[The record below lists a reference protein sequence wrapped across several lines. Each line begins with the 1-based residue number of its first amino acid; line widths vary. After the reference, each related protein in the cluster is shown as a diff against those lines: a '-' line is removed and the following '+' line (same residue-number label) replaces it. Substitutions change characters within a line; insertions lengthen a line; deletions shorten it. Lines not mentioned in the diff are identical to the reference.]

1 MKEKIFNILLVACG
15 SIFALMGLII
25 MIANFFAGLF
35 MLLFGVTLIP
45 AVYEKSKD
53 LLKKYSG
60 KIPKEY
66 YDKMRVFWNKFG
78 RYVKIAVPLVF
89 FVLFVVVIPK
99 DSTAPAPAGDD
110 ASVSSAAES
119 TDEPSDAEEAEE
131 KPEIT
136 SLHFEETELQLDI
149 NETKDLTLEIGP
161 ENADTQDLQ
170 YCTSNEEVAKLEK
183 AEETS
188 EGNKINLKL
197 IPASEGECEV
207 FAKTSKGVESNKIQV
222 KIIDNERILAEEKAK
237 QEEEEKARQEAE
249 EKAQEEAQE
258 QARKAAEE
266 EQARAKAE
274 QEKKKAAE
282 EAKKTTSASSSG
294 NNSSSSSKNNNN
306 SHGKQVYRTPHGKRY
321 HFDPDCGGKN
331 SYQITMG
338 AAISAGLTPCKKC
351 AH

>member
-1 MKEKIFNILLVACG
+1 
-15 SIFALMGLII
+15 

-45 AVYEKSKD
+45 AVYEKSKE

-89 FVLFVVVIPK
+89 LVLFVVVIPK
-99 DSTAPAPAGDD
+99 DSPAPAPAGDV
-110 ASVSSAAES
+110 ASVSSAEES
-119 TDEPSDAEEAEE
+119 ADEPSNAEEAEEAEEE

-149 NETKDLTLEIGP
+149 NENKDLTLEIGP

-188 EGNKINLKL
+188 GENKINLKL

-222 KIIDNERILAEEKAK
+222 KIIDNERILAEEKA
-237 QEEEEKARQEAE
+237 RQEAE
-249 EKAQEEAQE
+249 EKAQQEAQE

-282 EAKKTTSASSSG
+282 EAKKNTSASSSG
-294 NNSSSSSKNNNN
+294 NKSSSSSKNNNN

>member
-1 MKEKIFNILLVACG
+1 MKNKIFNILLVACG

-45 AVYEKSKD
+45 AVYEKSKE

-89 FVLFVVVIPK
+89 LVLFVVVIPK
-99 DSTAPAPAGDD
+99 DSPAPAPAGDV
-110 ASVSSAAES
+110 ASVSSAEES
-119 TDEPSDAEEAEE
+119 ADEPSDAEEAEEE

-149 NETKDLTLEIGP
+149 NENKDLTLEIGP

-170 YCTSNEEVAKLEK
+170 YCNSNEEVAKLEK

-188 EGNKINLKL
+188 GENKINLKL

-222 KIIDNERILAEEKAK
+222 KIIDNERILAEEKT
-237 QEEEEKARQEAE
+237 RQEAE
-249 EKAQEEAQE
+249 EKAQQEAQE

-294 NNSSSSSKNNNN
+294 NKSSSSSKNNNN

>member
-1 MKEKIFNILLVACG
+1 
-15 SIFALMGLII
+15 

-45 AVYEKSKD
+45 AVYEKSKE

-99 DSTAPAPAGDD
+99 DSPAPAPAGDV
-110 ASVSSAAES
+110 APVSSAEES
-119 TDEPSDAEEAEE
+119 ADEPLEAEEAEEE

-149 NETKDLTLEIGP
+149 NENKDLTLEIGL
-161 ENADTQDLQ
+161 ENADTQNLQ

-188 EGNKINLKL
+188 GENKINLKL

-222 KIIDNERILAEEKAK
+222 KIIDNERILAEEKA
-237 QEEEEKARQEAE
+237 RQEAE
-249 EKAQEEAQE
+249 EKAQQEAQE
-258 QARKAAEE
+258 QVRKAAEE

-294 NNSSSSSKNNNN
+294 NKSSSSSKNNNN

>member
-1 MKEKIFNILLVACG
+1 MKNKIFNILLVACG

-45 AVYEKSKD
+45 AVYEKSKE

-89 FVLFVVVIPK
+89 LVLFVVVIPK
-99 DSTAPAPAGDD
+99 DSPAPAPAGDI
-110 ASVSSAAES
+110 ASVSSAEES
-119 TDEPSDAEEAEE
+119 ADEPLDAEEAEEE

-149 NETKDLTLEIGP
+149 NENKDLTLEIGP

-188 EGNKINLKL
+188 GENKINLKL

-222 KIIDNERILAEEKAK
+222 KIIDNERILAEEKA
-237 QEEEEKARQEAE
+237 RQEAE
-249 EKAQEEAQE
+249 EKAQQEAQE

-294 NNSSSSSKNNNN
+294 NKSSSSSKNNNN
-306 SHGKQVYRTPHGKRY
+306 SHGRQVYRTPYGKRY

>member
-1 MKEKIFNILLVACG
+1 MKNKIFNILLVACG

-45 AVYEKSKD
+45 AVYEKSKE

-89 FVLFVVVIPK
+89 LVLFVVAIPK
-99 DSTAPAPAGDD
+99 DSPAPAPAGDV
-110 ASVSSAAES
+110 ASVSSAEES
-119 TDEPSDAEEAEE
+119 ADEPLDAEEAEEE

-149 NETKDLTLEIGP
+149 NENKDLTLEIGP

-188 EGNKINLKL
+188 EENKINLKL

-222 KIIDNERILAEEKAK
+222 KIIDNERILAEEKA
-237 QEEEEKARQEAE
+237 RQEAE
-249 EKAQEEAQE
+249 EKAQQEAQE

-294 NNSSSSSKNNNN
+294 NKSSSSSKNNNN
-306 SHGKQVYRTPHGKRY
+306 SHGRQVYRTPHGKRY

>member
-1 MKEKIFNILLVACG
+1 
-15 SIFALMGLII
+15 
-25 MIANFFAGLF
+25 

-45 AVYEKSKD
+45 AVYEKSKE

-89 FVLFVVVIPK
+89 LVLFVVVIPK
-99 DSTAPAPAGDD
+99 DSPAPAPAGDV
-110 ASVSSAAES
+110 ASVSSAEES
-119 TDEPSDAEEAEE
+119 ADEPSNAEEAEEE

-149 NETKDLTLEIGP
+149 NENKDLTLEIGP

-188 EGNKINLKL
+188 GENKINLKL

-222 KIIDNERILAEEKAK
+222 KIIDNERILAEEKA
-237 QEEEEKARQEAE
+237 RQEAE
-249 EKAQEEAQE
+249 EKAQQEAQE

-282 EAKKTTSASSSG
+282 EAKKNTSASSSG
-294 NNSSSSSKNNNN
+294 NKSSSSSKNNNN

>member
-1 MKEKIFNILLVACG
+1 
-15 SIFALMGLII
+15 

-45 AVYEKSKD
+45 AVYEKSKE

-89 FVLFVVVIPK
+89 LVLFVVVIPK
-99 DSTAPAPAGDD
+99 DSPAPAPAGDV
-110 ASVSSAAES
+110 ASVSSAEES
-119 TDEPSDAEEAEE
+119 ADEPSDAEEAEEE

-149 NETKDLTLEIGP
+149 NENKDLTLEIGP

-188 EGNKINLKL
+188 GENKINLKL

-222 KIIDNERILAEEKAK
+222 KIIDNERILAEEKA
-237 QEEEEKARQEAE
+237 RQEAE
-249 EKAQEEAQE
+249 EKAQQEAQE

-294 NNSSSSSKNNNN
+294 NKSSSSSKNNNN

>member
-1 MKEKIFNILLVACG
+1 MKNKIFNILLVACG

-35 MLLFGVTLIP
+35 MLLFGVTLMP
-45 AVYEKSKD
+45 AVYEKSKE

-89 FVLFVVVIPK
+89 LVLFVVVIPK
-99 DSTAPAPAGDD
+99 DSPAPAPAGDV
-110 ASVSSAAES
+110 ASVSSAEES
-119 TDEPSDAEEAEE
+119 ADEPSDAEEAEEE

-149 NETKDLTLEIGP
+149 NENKDLTLEIGP

-188 EGNKINLKL
+188 GENKINLKL

-222 KIIDNERILAEEKAK
+222 KIIDNERILAEEKA
-237 QEEEEKARQEAE
+237 RQEAE
-249 EKAQEEAQE
+249 EKAQQEAQE

-282 EAKKTTSASSSG
+282 EAKKTTSSSSSG
-294 NNSSSSSKNNNN
+294 NKSSSSSKNNNN
-306 SHGKQVYRTPHGKRY
+306 SHGRQVYRTPHGKRY

>member
-1 MKEKIFNILLVACG
+1 MKNKIFNILLVACG

-45 AVYEKSKD
+45 AVYEKSKE

-89 FVLFVVVIPK
+89 LVLFVVVIPK
-99 DSTAPAPAGDD
+99 DSPAPAPAGDI
-110 ASVSSAAES
+110 ASVSSAEES
-119 TDEPSDAEEAEE
+119 ADEPLDAEEAEEE

-149 NETKDLTLEIGP
+149 NENKDLTLEIGP

-188 EGNKINLKL
+188 GENKINLKL

-222 KIIDNERILAEEKAK
+222 KIIDNERILAEEKA
-237 QEEEEKARQEAE
+237 RQEAE
-249 EKAQEEAQE
+249 EKAQQEAQE

-294 NNSSSSSKNNNN
+294 NKSSSSSKNNNN

>member
-1 MKEKIFNILLVACG
+1 
-15 SIFALMGLII
+15 

-45 AVYEKSKD
+45 AVYEKSKE

-89 FVLFVVVIPK
+89 LVLFVVVIPK
-99 DSTAPAPAGDD
+99 DSPAPAPAGDV
-110 ASVSSAAES
+110 ASVSSAEES
-119 TDEPSDAEEAEE
+119 ADEPLDAEEAEEE

-149 NETKDLTLEIGP
+149 NENKDLTLEIGP

-188 EGNKINLKL
+188 GENKINLKL

-222 KIIDNERILAEEKAK
+222 KIIDNERILAEEKA
-237 QEEEEKARQEAE
+237 RQEAE
-249 EKAQEEAQE
+249 EKAQQEAQE

-294 NNSSSSSKNNNN
+294 NKSSSSSKNNNN

>member
-1 MKEKIFNILLVACG
+1 MKNKIFNILLVACG

-45 AVYEKSKD
+45 AVYEKSKE

-89 FVLFVVVIPK
+89 LVLFVVVIPK
-99 DSTAPAPAGDD
+99 DSPAPAPAGDV
-110 ASVSSAAES
+110 ASVSSAEES
-119 TDEPSDAEEAEE
+119 ADEPLDAEEAEEE

-149 NETKDLTLEIGP
+149 NENKDLTLEIGP

-188 EGNKINLKL
+188 GENKINLKL

-222 KIIDNERILAEEKAK
+222 KIIDNERILAEEKA
-237 QEEEEKARQEAE
+237 RQEAE
-249 EKAQEEAQE
+249 EKAQQEAQE

-294 NNSSSSSKNNNN
+294 NKSSSSSKNNNN

>member
-1 MKEKIFNILLVACG
+1 MKNKIFNILLVACG

-35 MLLFGVTLIP
+35 MLLFGVTLMP
-45 AVYEKSKD
+45 AVYEKSKE

-89 FVLFVVVIPK
+89 LVLFVVVIPK
-99 DSTAPAPAGDD
+99 DSPAPAPAGDV
-110 ASVSSAAES
+110 ASVSSAEES
-119 TDEPSDAEEAEE
+119 ADEPSDAEEAEEE

-149 NETKDLTLEIGP
+149 NENKDLTLEIGP

-188 EGNKINLKL
+188 GENKINLKL

-222 KIIDNERILAEEKAK
+222 KIIDNERILAEEKA
-237 QEEEEKARQEAE
+237 RQEAE
-249 EKAQEEAQE
+249 EKAQQEAQE

-282 EAKKTTSASSSG
+282 EAKKNTSASSSG
-294 NNSSSSSKNNNN
+294 NKSSSSSKNNNN

>member
-1 MKEKIFNILLVACG
+1 
-15 SIFALMGLII
+15 

-35 MLLFGVTLIP
+35 MLLFGVTLMP
-45 AVYEKSKD
+45 AVYEKSKE

-89 FVLFVVVIPK
+89 LVLFVVVIPK
-99 DSTAPAPAGDD
+99 DSPAPAPAGDV
-110 ASVSSAAES
+110 ASVSSAEES
-119 TDEPSDAEEAEE
+119 ADEPSDTEEAEEE

-149 NETKDLTLEIGP
+149 NENKDLTLEIGP

-170 YCTSNEEVAKLEK
+170 FCTSNEEVAKLEK

-188 EGNKINLKL
+188 GENKINLKL

-222 KIIDNERILAEEKAK
+222 KIIDNERILAEEKA
-237 QEEEEKARQEAE
+237 RQEAE
-249 EKAQEEAQE
+249 EKAQQEAQE

-294 NNSSSSSKNNNN
+294 NKSSSSSKNNNN
-306 SHGKQVYRTPHGKRY
+306 SHGRQVYRTPHGKRY

>member
-1 MKEKIFNILLVACG
+1 
-15 SIFALMGLII
+15 

-45 AVYEKSKD
+45 AVYEKSKE

-89 FVLFVVVIPK
+89 LVLFVVVIPK
-99 DSTAPAPAGDD
+99 DSPAPAPAGDV
-110 ASVSSAAES
+110 APVSSAEES
-119 TDEPSDAEEAEE
+119 ADEPLEAEEAEEE

-149 NETKDLTLEIGP
+149 NENKDLTLKIGP

-188 EGNKINLKL
+188 GENKINLKL

-222 KIIDNERILAEEKAK
+222 KIIDNERILAEEKA
-237 QEEEEKARQEAE
+237 RQEAE
-249 EKAQEEAQE
+249 EKAQQEAQE

-294 NNSSSSSKNNNN
+294 NKSSSSSKNNNN

>member
-1 MKEKIFNILLVACG
+1 
-15 SIFALMGLII
+15 
-25 MIANFFAGLF
+25 

-45 AVYEKSKD
+45 AVYEKSKE

-89 FVLFVVVIPK
+89 LVLFVVVIPK
-99 DSTAPAPAGDD
+99 DSPAPAPAGDV
-110 ASVSSAAES
+110 ASVSSAEES
-119 TDEPSDAEEAEE
+119 ADEPSNAEEAEEAEEE

-149 NETKDLTLEIGP
+149 NENKDLTLEIGP

-188 EGNKINLKL
+188 GENKINLKL

-222 KIIDNERILAEEKAK
+222 KIIDNERILAEEKA
-237 QEEEEKARQEAE
+237 RQEAE
-249 EKAQEEAQE
+249 EKAQQEAQE

-282 EAKKTTSASSSG
+282 EAKKNTSASSSG
-294 NNSSSSSKNNNN
+294 NKSSSSSKNNNN

>member
-1 MKEKIFNILLVACG
+1 MKNKIFNIFLSACG

-66 YDKMRVFWNKFG
+66 YDKMRVFWNKYG
-78 RYVKIAVPLVF
+78 RYVKIAAPLVF
-89 FVLFVVVIPK
+89 FALFVVAMPK
-99 DSTAPAPAGDD
+99 DSPAPAPAEVS
-110 ASVSSAAES
+110 APVSSAAES
-119 TDEPSDAEEAEE
+119 TEEPSDAAEE

-149 NETKDLTLEIGP
+149 NETKDLTLEIEP

-197 IPASEGECEV
+197 TPASEGECEV

-249 EKAQEEAQE
+249 EKARKEEEE

-282 EAKKTTSASSSG
+282 EAKKTTSSSSSG

-331 SYQITMG
+331 SYQITMS
-338 AAISAGLTPCKKC
+338 AAVSAGLTPCKKC

>member
-1 MKEKIFNILLVACG
+1 
-15 SIFALMGLII
+15 

-45 AVYEKSKD
+45 AVYEKSKE

-89 FVLFVVVIPK
+89 LVLFVVVIPK
-99 DSTAPAPAGDD
+99 DSPAPAPAGDV
-110 ASVSSAAES
+110 ASVSSAEES
-119 TDEPSDAEEAEE
+119 ADEPSDAEEAEEE

-149 NETKDLTLEIGP
+149 NENKDLTLEIGP

-188 EGNKINLKL
+188 GENKINLKL

-222 KIIDNERILAEEKAK
+222 KIIDNERILAEEKA
-237 QEEEEKARQEAE
+237 RQEAE
-249 EKAQEEAQE
+249 EKAQQEAQE

-282 EAKKTTSASSSG
+282 EAKKTTSSSSSG
-294 NNSSSSSKNNNN
+294 NKSSSSSKNNNN
-306 SHGKQVYRTPHGKRY
+306 SHGRQVYRTPHGKRY

>member
-1 MKEKIFNILLVACG
+1 MKNKIFNILLVACG

-45 AVYEKSKD
+45 AVYEKSKE

-89 FVLFVVVIPK
+89 LVLFVVVIPK
-99 DSTAPAPAGDD
+99 DSPAPAPAGDV
-110 ASVSSAAES
+110 ASVSSAEES
-119 TDEPSDAEEAEE
+119 ADEPLDAEEAEEE

-149 NETKDLTLEIGP
+149 NENKDLTLEIGP

-188 EGNKINLKL
+188 GENKINLKL

-222 KIIDNERILAEEKAK
+222 KIIDNERILAEEKA
-237 QEEEEKARQEAE
+237 RQEAE
-249 EKAQEEAQE
+249 EKAQQEAQE

-282 EAKKTTSASSSG
+282 EVKKTTSASSSG
-294 NNSSSSSKNNNN
+294 NKSSSSSKNNNN
-306 SHGKQVYRTPHGKRY
+306 SHGKQVYRTPYGKRY

>member
-1 MKEKIFNILLVACG
+1 
-15 SIFALMGLII
+15 

-45 AVYEKSKD
+45 AVYEKSKE

-89 FVLFVVVIPK
+89 LVLFVVAIPK
-99 DSTAPAPAGDD
+99 DSPAPAPAGDV
-110 ASVSSAAES
+110 ASVSSAEES
-119 TDEPSDAEEAEE
+119 ADEPLDAEEAEEE

-149 NETKDLTLEIGP
+149 NENKDLTLEIGP

-170 YCTSNEEVAKLEK
+170 YCNSNEEVAKLEK

-188 EGNKINLKL
+188 GENKINLKL

-222 KIIDNERILAEEKAK
+222 KIIDNERILAEEKA
-237 QEEEEKARQEAE
+237 RQEAE
-249 EKAQEEAQE
+249 EKAQQEAQE

-294 NNSSSSSKNNNN
+294 NKSSSSSKNNNN

>member
-1 MKEKIFNILLVACG
+1 
-15 SIFALMGLII
+15 

-45 AVYEKSKD
+45 AVYEKSKE

-89 FVLFVVVIPK
+89 LVLFVVVIPK
-99 DSTAPAPAGDD
+99 DSPAPAPAGDV
-110 ASVSSAAES
+110 ASVSSAEES
-119 TDEPSDAEEAEE
+119 ADEPLDAEEAEEE

-149 NETKDLTLEIGP
+149 NENKDLTLKIGP

-188 EGNKINLKL
+188 GENKINLKL

-222 KIIDNERILAEEKAK
+222 KIIDNERILAEEKA
-237 QEEEEKARQEAE
+237 RQEAE
-249 EKAQEEAQE
+249 EKAQQEAQE

-294 NNSSSSSKNNNN
+294 NKSSSSSKNNNN
-306 SHGKQVYRTPHGKRY
+306 SHGRQVYRTPHGKRY

>member
-1 MKEKIFNILLVACG
+1 MKNKIFNILLVACG

-45 AVYEKSKD
+45 AVYEKSKE

-89 FVLFVVVIPK
+89 LVLFVVAIPK
-99 DSTAPAPAGDD
+99 DSPAPAPAGDI
-110 ASVSSAAES
+110 ASVSSAEES
-119 TDEPSDAEEAEE
+119 ADEPLDAEEAEEE

-149 NETKDLTLEIGP
+149 NENKDLTLEIGP

-188 EGNKINLKL
+188 GENKINLKL

-222 KIIDNERILAEEKAK
+222 KIIDNERILAEEKA
-237 QEEEEKARQEAE
+237 RQEAE
-249 EKAQEEAQE
+249 EKAQQEAQE

-294 NNSSSSSKNNNN
+294 NKSSSSSKNNNN
-306 SHGKQVYRTPHGKRY
+306 SHGRQVYRTPHGKRY

>member
-1 MKEKIFNILLVACG
+1 MKNKIFNILLVACG

-45 AVYEKSKD
+45 AVYEKSKE

-89 FVLFVVVIPK
+89 LVLFVVVIPK
-99 DSTAPAPAGDD
+99 DSPAPAPAGDV
-110 ASVSSAAES
+110 ASVSSAEES
-119 TDEPSDAEEAEE
+119 ADEPLDAEEAEEE

-149 NETKDLTLEIGP
+149 NENKDLTLKIGP

-188 EGNKINLKL
+188 GENKINLKL

-222 KIIDNERILAEEKAK
+222 KIIDNERILAEEKA
-237 QEEEEKARQEAE
+237 RQEAE
-249 EKAQEEAQE
+249 EKAQQEAQE

-294 NNSSSSSKNNNN
+294 NKSSSSSKNNNN

>member
-1 MKEKIFNILLVACG
+1 MKNKIFNILLVACG

-45 AVYEKSKD
+45 AVYEKSKE

-89 FVLFVVVIPK
+89 LVLFVVAIPK
-99 DSTAPAPAGDD
+99 DSPAPAPAGDI
-110 ASVSSAAES
+110 ASVSSAEES
-119 TDEPSDAEEAEE
+119 ADEPSDAEEAEEE

-149 NETKDLTLEIGP
+149 NENKDLTLEIGP
-161 ENADTQDLQ
+161 ENADTQNLQ

-188 EGNKINLKL
+188 GENKINLKL

-222 KIIDNERILAEEKAK
+222 KIIDNERILAEEKA
-237 QEEEEKARQEAE
+237 RQEAE
-249 EKAQEEAQE
+249 EKAQQEAQE

-282 EAKKTTSASSSG
+282 EAKKTTSSSSSG
-294 NNSSSSSKNNNN
+294 NKSSSSSKNNNN
-306 SHGKQVYRTPHGKRY
+306 SHGRQVYRTPHGKRY

>member
-1 MKEKIFNILLVACG
+1 MKNKIFNILLVACG

-45 AVYEKSKD
+45 AVYEKSKE

-89 FVLFVVVIPK
+89 LVLFVVVIPK
-99 DSTAPAPAGDD
+99 DSPAPAPAGDI
-110 ASVSSAAES
+110 ASVSSAEES
-119 TDEPSDAEEAEE
+119 ADEPLDAEEAEEE

-149 NETKDLTLEIGP
+149 NENKDLTLEIGP

-188 EGNKINLKL
+188 GENKINLKL

-222 KIIDNERILAEEKAK
+222 KIIDNERILAEEKA
-237 QEEEEKARQEAE
+237 RQEAE
-249 EKAQEEAQE
+249 EKAQQEAQE

-282 EAKKTTSASSSG
+282 EVKKTTSASSSG
-294 NNSSSSSKNNNN
+294 NKSSSSSKNNNN
-306 SHGKQVYRTPHGKRY
+306 SHGRQVYRTPHGKRY

>member
-1 MKEKIFNILLVACG
+1 MKNKIFNILLVACG

-45 AVYEKSKD
+45 AVYEKSKE

-89 FVLFVVVIPK
+89 FVLFVVAIPK
-99 DSTAPAPAGDD
+99 DSPAPAPAGDV
-110 ASVSSAAES
+110 ASVSSAEES
-119 TDEPSDAEEAEE
+119 ADEPSDAEEAEEE

-149 NETKDLTLEIGP
+149 NENKDLTLEIGP

-188 EGNKINLKL
+188 GENKINLKL

-222 KIIDNERILAEEKAK
+222 KIIDNERILAEEKA
-237 QEEEEKARQEAE
+237 RQEAE
-249 EKAQEEAQE
+249 EKAQQEAQE

-294 NNSSSSSKNNNN
+294 NKSSSSSKNNNN
-306 SHGKQVYRTPHGKRY
+306 SHGRQVYRTPHGKRY

>member
-1 MKEKIFNILLVACG
+1 
-15 SIFALMGLII
+15 

-45 AVYEKSKD
+45 AVYEKSKE

-89 FVLFVVVIPK
+89 LVLFVVVIPK
-99 DSTAPAPAGDD
+99 DSPAPAPAGDV
-110 ASVSSAAES
+110 ASVSSAEES
-119 TDEPSDAEEAEE
+119 ADEPSDAEEAEEE

-149 NETKDLTLEIGP
+149 NENKDLTLEIGP

-170 YCTSNEEVAKLEK
+170 YCNSNEEVAKLEK

-188 EGNKINLKL
+188 GENKINLKL

-222 KIIDNERILAEEKAK
+222 KIIDNERILAEEKA
-237 QEEEEKARQEAE
+237 RQEAE
-249 EKAQEEAQE
+249 EKAQQEAQE

-282 EAKKTTSASSSG
+282 EVKKTTSASSSG
-294 NNSSSSSKNNNN
+294 NKSSSSSKNNNN

>member
-1 MKEKIFNILLVACG
+1 MKNKIFNILLVACG

-35 MLLFGVTLIP
+35 MLLFGVTLMP
-45 AVYEKSKD
+45 AVYEKSKE

-89 FVLFVVVIPK
+89 LVLFVVAIPK
-99 DSTAPAPAGDD
+99 DSPAPAPAGDV
-110 ASVSSAAES
+110 ASVSSAEES
-119 TDEPSDAEEAEE
+119 ADEPLDAEEAEEE

-149 NETKDLTLEIGP
+149 NENKDLTLKIGP

-188 EGNKINLKL
+188 GENKINLKL

-222 KIIDNERILAEEKAK
+222 KIIDNERILAEEKA
-237 QEEEEKARQEAE
+237 RQEAE
-249 EKAQEEAQE
+249 EKAQQEAQE

-282 EAKKTTSASSSG
+282 EAKKTTSSSSSG
-294 NNSSSSSKNNNN
+294 NKSSSSSKNNNN

>member
-1 MKEKIFNILLVACG
+1 MKNKIFNILLVACG

-45 AVYEKSKD
+45 AVYEKSKE

-89 FVLFVVVIPK
+89 LVLFVVVIPK
-99 DSTAPAPAGDD
+99 DSPAPAPAGDV
-110 ASVSSAAES
+110 ASVSSAEES
-119 TDEPSDAEEAEE
+119 ADEPLDAEEAEEE

-149 NETKDLTLEIGP
+149 NENKDLTLEIGP

-188 EGNKINLKL
+188 GENKINLKL

-222 KIIDNERILAEEKAK
+222 KIIDNERILAEEKA
-237 QEEEEKARQEAE
+237 RQEAE
-249 EKAQEEAQE
+249 EKAQQEAQE

-294 NNSSSSSKNNNN
+294 NKSSSSSKNNNN
-306 SHGKQVYRTPHGKRY
+306 SHGRQVYRTPHGKRY

>member
-1 MKEKIFNILLVACG
+1 MKNKIFNILLVACG

-45 AVYEKSKD
+45 AVYEKSKE

-89 FVLFVVVIPK
+89 LVLFVVVIPK
-99 DSTAPAPAGDD
+99 DSPAPAPAGDV
-110 ASVSSAAES
+110 ASVSSAEES
-119 TDEPSDAEEAEE
+119 ADEPLDAEEAEEE

-149 NETKDLTLEIGP
+149 HENKDLTLKIGP

-170 YCTSNEEVAKLEK
+170 DCTSNEEVAKLEK

-188 EGNKINLKL
+188 GENKINLKL

-222 KIIDNERILAEEKAK
+222 KIIDNERILAEEKA
-237 QEEEEKARQEAE
+237 RQEAE
-249 EKAQEEAQE
+249 EKAQQEAQE

-266 EQARAKAE
+266 EQARG
-274 QEKKKAAE
+274 E

-294 NNSSSSSKNNNN
+294 NKSSSSSKNNNN

-331 SYQITMG
+331 SYQITMD
-338 AAISAGLTPCKKC
+338 AAISAGLTP
-351 AH
+351 

>member
-1 MKEKIFNILLVACG
+1 MKNKIFNILLVACG

-35 MLLFGVTLIP
+35 MLLFGVTLMP
-45 AVYEKSKD
+45 AVYEKSKE

-89 FVLFVVVIPK
+89 LVLFVVVIPK
-99 DSTAPAPAGDD
+99 DSPAPAPAGDV
-110 ASVSSAAES
+110 ASVSSAEES
-119 TDEPSDAEEAEE
+119 ADEPSDAEEAEEE

-149 NETKDLTLEIGP
+149 NENKDLTLKIGP

-188 EGNKINLKL
+188 GENKINLKL

-222 KIIDNERILAEEKAK
+222 KIIDNERILAEEKA
-237 QEEEEKARQEAE
+237 RQEAE
-249 EKAQEEAQE
+249 EKAQQEAQE

-282 EAKKTTSASSSG
+282 EVKKTTSASSSG
-294 NNSSSSSKNNNN
+294 NKSSSSSKNNNN

>member
-1 MKEKIFNILLVACG
+1 
-15 SIFALMGLII
+15 

-45 AVYEKSKD
+45 AVYEKSKE

-89 FVLFVVVIPK
+89 LVLFVVVIPK
-99 DSTAPAPAGDD
+99 DSPAPAPAGDV
-110 ASVSSAAES
+110 ASVSSAEES
-119 TDEPSDAEEAEE
+119 ADEPLDAEEAEEE

-149 NETKDLTLEIGP
+149 NENKDLTLKIGP

-188 EGNKINLKL
+188 GENKINLKL

-222 KIIDNERILAEEKAK
+222 KIIDNERILAEEKA
-237 QEEEEKARQEAE
+237 RQEAE
-249 EKAQEEAQE
+249 EKAQQEAQE

-282 EAKKTTSASSSG
+282 EAKKTTSSSSSG
-294 NNSSSSSKNNNN
+294 NKSSSSSKNNNN

>member
-1 MKEKIFNILLVACG
+1 MKNKIFNILLVACG

-35 MLLFGVTLIP
+35 MLLFGVTLMP
-45 AVYEKSKD
+45 AVYEKSKE

-89 FVLFVVVIPK
+89 LVLFVVVIPK
-99 DSTAPAPAGDD
+99 DSPAPAPAGDV
-110 ASVSSAAES
+110 ASVSSAEES
-119 TDEPSDAEEAEE
+119 ADEPSDAEEAEEE

-149 NETKDLTLEIGP
+149 NENKDLTLEIGP

-188 EGNKINLKL
+188 GENKINLKL

-222 KIIDNERILAEEKAK
+222 KIIDNERILAEEKA
-237 QEEEEKARQEAE
+237 RQEAE
-249 EKAQEEAQE
+249 EKAQQEAQE

-294 NNSSSSSKNNNN
+294 NKSSSSSKNNNN

>member
-1 MKEKIFNILLVACG
+1 MKNKIFNILLVACG

-45 AVYEKSKD
+45 AVYEKSKE

-89 FVLFVVVIPK
+89 LVLFVVVIPK
-99 DSTAPAPAGDD
+99 DSPAPAPAGDV
-110 ASVSSAAES
+110 ASVSSAEES
-119 TDEPSDAEEAEE
+119 ADEPSDAEEAEEE

-149 NETKDLTLEIGP
+149 NENKDLTLEIGP

-188 EGNKINLKL
+188 GENKINLKL

-222 KIIDNERILAEEKAK
+222 KIIDNERILAEEKA
-237 QEEEEKARQEAE
+237 RQEAE
-249 EKAQEEAQE
+249 EKAQQEAQE

-294 NNSSSSSKNNNN
+294 NKSSSSSKNNNN

>member
-1 MKEKIFNILLVACG
+1 MKNKIFNILLVACG

-45 AVYEKSKD
+45 AVYEKSKE

-89 FVLFVVVIPK
+89 LVLFVVVIPK
-99 DSTAPAPAGDD
+99 DRPAPAPAGDV
-110 ASVSSAAES
+110 ASVSSAEES
-119 TDEPSDAEEAEE
+119 ADEPLDAEEAEEE

-149 NETKDLTLEIGP
+149 NENKDLTLEIGP

-188 EGNKINLKL
+188 GENKINLKL

-222 KIIDNERILAEEKAK
+222 KIIDNERILAEEKA
-237 QEEEEKARQEAE
+237 RQEAE
-249 EKAQEEAQE
+249 EKAQQEAQE

-294 NNSSSSSKNNNN
+294 NKSSSSSKNNNN

>member
-1 MKEKIFNILLVACG
+1 MKNKIFNILLVACG

-45 AVYEKSKD
+45 AVYEKSKE

-89 FVLFVVVIPK
+89 LVLFVVVIPK
-99 DSTAPAPAGDD
+99 DSPAPAPAGDV
-110 ASVSSAAES
+110 ASVSSAEES
-119 TDEPSDAEEAEE
+119 ADEPSDAEEAEEE

-149 NETKDLTLEIGP
+149 NENKDLTLEIGP

-188 EGNKINLKL
+188 GENKINLKL

-222 KIIDNERILAEEKAK
+222 KIIDNERILAEEKA
-237 QEEEEKARQEAE
+237 RQEAE
-249 EKAQEEAQE
+249 EKAQQEAQE

-282 EAKKTTSASSSG
+282 EVKKTTSASSSG
-294 NNSSSSSKNNNN
+294 NKSSSSSKNNNN

>member
-1 MKEKIFNILLVACG
+1 MKNKIFNILLVACG

-45 AVYEKSKD
+45 AVYEKSKE

-89 FVLFVVVIPK
+89 LVLFVVVIPK
-99 DSTAPAPAGDD
+99 DSPAPAPAGDV
-110 ASVSSAAES
+110 ASVSSAEES
-119 TDEPSDAEEAEE
+119 ADEPSDAEEAEEE

-149 NETKDLTLEIGP
+149 NENKDLTLEIGP

-170 YCTSNEEVAKLEK
+170 YCNSNEEVAKLEK

-188 EGNKINLKL
+188 GENKINLKL

-222 KIIDNERILAEEKAK
+222 KIIDNERILAEEKA
-237 QEEEEKARQEAE
+237 RQEAE
-249 EKAQEEAQE
+249 EKAQQEAQE

-282 EAKKTTSASSSG
+282 EAKKTTSSSSSG
-294 NNSSSSSKNNNN
+294 NKSSSSSKNNNN
-306 SHGKQVYRTPHGKRY
+306 SHGRQVYRTPHGKRY
-321 HFDPDCGGKN
+321 HFDPDCGGNN

>member
-1 MKEKIFNILLVACG
+1 
-15 SIFALMGLII
+15 

-45 AVYEKSKD
+45 AVYEKSKE

-89 FVLFVVVIPK
+89 LVLFVVVIPK
-99 DSTAPAPAGDD
+99 DSPAPAPAGDI
-110 ASVSSAAES
+110 ASVSSAEES
-119 TDEPSDAEEAEE
+119 ADEPLDAEEAEEE

-149 NETKDLTLEIGP
+149 NENKDLTLKIGP

-188 EGNKINLKL
+188 GENKINLKL

-222 KIIDNERILAEEKAK
+222 KIIDNERILAEEKA
-237 QEEEEKARQEAE
+237 RQEAE
-249 EKAQEEAQE
+249 EKAQQEAQE

-294 NNSSSSSKNNNN
+294 NKSSSSSKNNNN

>member
-1 MKEKIFNILLVACG
+1 
-15 SIFALMGLII
+15 

-45 AVYEKSKD
+45 AVYEKSKE

-89 FVLFVVVIPK
+89 LVLFVVVIPK
-99 DSTAPAPAGDD
+99 DSPAPAPAGDV
-110 ASVSSAAES
+110 ASVSSAEES
-119 TDEPSDAEEAEE
+119 ADEPLDTEEAEEE

-149 NETKDLTLEIGP
+149 NENKDLTLEIGP

-188 EGNKINLKL
+188 GENKINLKL

-222 KIIDNERILAEEKAK
+222 KIIDNERILAEEKA
-237 QEEEEKARQEAE
+237 RQEAE
-249 EKAQEEAQE
+249 EKAQQEAQE

-282 EAKKTTSASSSG
+282 EVKKTTSASSSG
-294 NNSSSSSKNNNN
+294 NKSSSSSKNNNN
-306 SHGKQVYRTPHGKRY
+306 SHGRQVYRTPHGKRY

>member
-1 MKEKIFNILLVACG
+1 MKNKIFNILLVACG

-45 AVYEKSKD
+45 AVYEKSKE

-89 FVLFVVVIPK
+89 LVLIVVVIPK
-99 DSTAPAPAGDD
+99 DSPAPAPAGDV
-110 ASVSSAAES
+110 ASVSSAEES
-119 TDEPSDAEEAEE
+119 ADEPSDAEEAEEE

-149 NETKDLTLEIGP
+149 NENKDLTLEIGP

-188 EGNKINLKL
+188 GENKINLKL

-222 KIIDNERILAEEKAK
+222 KIIDNERILAEEKA
-237 QEEEEKARQEAE
+237 RQEAE
-249 EKAQEEAQE
+249 EKAQQEAQE

-294 NNSSSSSKNNNN
+294 NKSSSSSKNNNN

>member
-1 MKEKIFNILLVACG
+1 MKNKIFNILLVACG

-45 AVYEKSKD
+45 AVYEKSKE

-89 FVLFVVVIPK
+89 LVLFVVVIPK
-99 DSTAPAPAGDD
+99 DSPAPAPAGDV
-110 ASVSSAAES
+110 ASVSSAEES
-119 TDEPSDAEEAEE
+119 ADEPSDAEEAEEE

-149 NETKDLTLEIGP
+149 NENKDLTLEIGP

-188 EGNKINLKL
+188 GENKINLKL

-222 KIIDNERILAEEKAK
+222 KIIDNERILAEEKA
-237 QEEEEKARQEAE
+237 RQEAE
-249 EKAQEEAQE
+249 EKAQQEAQE

-282 EAKKTTSASSSG
+282 EAKKTTSSSSSG
-294 NNSSSSSKNNNN
+294 NKSSSSSKNNNN